1 MVIDATKNE
10 SVKSSFYVY
19 SNKKEDDSQMSVE
32 SSESFKKINK
42 G

>member
-1 MVIDATKNE
+1 VVIDVKKNE
-10 SVKSSFYVY
+10 SVKSSYYVY

-32 SSESFKKINK
+32 SSKSLKKIVK

>member
-1 MVIDATKNE
+1 VVIDVTKNE
-10 SVKSSFYVY
+10 SVKSSYYVY

-32 SSESFKKINK
+32 SSKSLKKIVK